1 MREDL
6 DGVIDMIVDA
16 GPCSIGLESTVIRLD
31 GESCTILRPGAVT
44 PAMLEEVVPHAA
56 VSGAVVKP
64 ALANGVKPESP
75 GMKYRH
81 YAPRAELILVDAPTD
96 RLAELVRENEGERV
110 GVMIPDEYA
119 GLFPGLTILPT
130 GPAGDWKEY
139 SRRFF
144 SLLREADDAGLNRI
158 YAVLPPPEGDS
169 LALYN
174 RIIRAAGCRIL
185 TENGFK
191 TI

>member
-1 MREDL
+1 M
-6 DGVIDMIVDA
+6 
-16 GPCSIGLESTVIRLD
+16 
-31 GESCTILRPGAVT
+31 
-44 PAMLEEVVPHAA
+44 H
-56 VSGAVVKP
+56 
-64 ALANGVKPESP
+64 NGMVMPD
-75 GMKYRH
+75 
-81 YAPRAELILVDAPTD
+81 RAELFPDA
-96 RLAELVRENEGERV
+96 RL
-110 GVMIPDEYA
+110 
-119 GLFPGLTILPT
+119 LPT

-144 SLLREADDAGLNRI
+144 SLLREADDAGLERI